1 MATVFGKLNLKDQQ
15 QIVIL
20 NPPHT
25 FEREL
30 AGLGGVQIVRDI
42 KAAKE
47 ISFALAFVTKQQE
60 VDRLATAIAKK
71 ATGDAVIWFAYPK
84 KTSKN
89 HKSDIERDRGWQ
101 TLGDLGFE
109 GVRMVAIDEDWT
121 AVRFRRAEYIK
132 ALKRDESWAMSK
144 AGKAKAKK

>member
-1 MATVFGKLNLKDQQ
+1 MATVFGKLNLKDHQ
-15 QIVIL
+15 QIVVL

-25 FEREL
+25 FEREM

-47 ISFALAFVTKQQE
+47 ISFALAFVTQQQE
-60 VDRLATAIAKK
+60 VDRLASAISKK
-71 ATGDAVIWFAYPK
+71 VTGDAVIWFAYPK

-89 HKSDIERDRGWQ
+89 YKSDIERDRDWQ

-132 ALKRDESWAMSK
+132 VLKRNESWAMSK
-144 AGKAKAKK
+144 TGKTKAKK